1 MLNRPVSFSGG
12 NDQSQ
17 KPHLALDVSTIQGSG
32 AGDKDACPRCGGL
45 VFHAEKMLSKNA
57 VSESYGPEA
66 TRETH
71 ELHIL
76 RFELYNL
83 NCNMFL
89 WLLQLLPAVNQAGL

>member
-57 VSESYGPEA
+57 VSDARP
-66 TRETH
+66 TD
-71 ELHIL
+71 L
-76 RFELYNL
+76 RRQEKD
-83 NCNMFL
+83 MS
-89 WLLQLLPAVNQAGL
+89 